1 MAVAGLLGE
10 RDAKVL
16 EAVVEEFV
24 QSAEPV
30 GSRFLTKRHSF
41 GISPATIRNVMAD
54 LEELGFLVQPHTS
67 AGRKPTDKGYRYY
80 VDHLM
85 SSEPLAVPER
95 RRIRKQI
102 GAGDAVAFAGVLDAA
117 SRALSAVAHQV
128 GVVIAPRFESSVFR
142 RIDFVKIRDDR
153 VLVILVSQAGVVHN
167 RLVAAPEIRSQ
178 SELDQMANYLNEF
191 LRDVPLQ
198 DVKER
203 ILTEMATAKA
213 AYDSFV
219 KAALEL
225 GRTIL
230 EESSPAEG
238 VYVADPSTLFGQP
251 EFSSVEQLRSLF
263 EAFEK
268 KGMILKLLE
277 RASAADGIQIYIGDE
292 NPVPDL
298 RSCAVVS
305 AAFGADTPRRGTV
318 GIIGPTRMD
327 YGKVVGLVEYTA
339 QLLSEMMASL

>member
-1 MAVAGLLGE
+1 MGQILGE
-10 RDAKVL
+10 RDARVL

-85 SSEPLAVPER
+85 SSEPVGVPER
-95 RRIRKQI
+95 RRMRKQI
-102 GAGDAVAFAGVLDAA
+102 TAGDAVEVTGILDAA
-117 SRALSAVAHQV
+117 SHTLSALAHQV

-142 RIDFVKIRDDR
+142 RIDFVSIRGGR

-167 RLVAAPEIRSQ
+167 RLVAAPEIRCQ
-178 SELDQMANYLNEF
+178 AELDQMANYLNEL
-191 LRDVPLQ
+191 LRDVPLH
-198 DVKER
+198 DVKEK
-203 ILTEMATAKA
+203 ILTEMATEKSI
-213 AYDSFV
+213 YDSFM
-219 KAALEL
+219 KEALEL
-225 GRTIL
+225 GNSIL
-230 EESSPAEG
+230 DENPITEG
-238 VYVADPSTLFGQP
+238 VYVADPSALFGQP
-251 EFSSVEQLRSLF
+251 EFSSIEQVRALF

-277 RASAADGIQIYIGDE
+277 RASEVGGVQISIGDE
-292 NPVPDL
+292 NSVPNL
-298 RSCAVVS
+298 RTCAVVS
-305 AAFGADTPRRGTV
+305 ASFGGEGSCRGSV

-327 YGKVVGLVEYTA
+327 YARAVGLVDYAA
-339 QLLSEMMASL
+339 QLLSEVMTLR